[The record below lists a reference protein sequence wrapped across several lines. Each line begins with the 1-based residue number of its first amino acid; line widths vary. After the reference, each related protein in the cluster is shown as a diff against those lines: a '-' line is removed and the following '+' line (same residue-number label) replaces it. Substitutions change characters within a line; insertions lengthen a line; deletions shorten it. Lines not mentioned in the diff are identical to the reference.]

1 MNELARRI
9 AVTIGLLLAVRL
21 GTYIPLPGIDPA
33 VWASVY
39 GQNQGGVLGAANAAS
54 GGAIARL
61 SIFALGLVPYLSAA
75 VLIQVA
81 SVVFASLRDVG
92 RRGEVGRRRLILL
105 TLVLTLGLATF
116 QGFGIAVALNQID
129 RLVADPSSL
138 FVFTTTLTFAAG
150 ALVLAWIAE
159 QITRS
164 GIGNGI
170 AMILFAGIAGEALR
184 GAAMALQLTNMGVF
198 SPGEFV
204 GIGVLAVVLVAAIA
218 AVERAQI
225 LLPLRFAERKLG
237 ERTTAAQG
245 GILPFKVN
253 NAGFLPA
260 IVAPWFFYLPLSLIA
275 FLVGSQ
281 TPWIRTLYGQMQ
293 MGQAGHMIFNTVVI
307 VILTYVY
314 TASVVDPDQCA
325 ERLKSY
331 GGAVAGVEPGEA
343 TADLIDRVVSRTTGY
358 GAVYLALVYLIPELL
373 VAYMKLPFFLG
384 GASALIVVG
393 TVIDLDTQVRGLVS
407 QQKTGG

>member
-1 MNELARRI
+1 MPISRRGSDSGCLGCVCLVARC
-9 AVTIGLLLAVRL
+9 
-21 GTYIPLPGIDPA
+21 
-33 VWASVY
+33 
-39 GQNQGGVLGAANAAS
+39 
-54 GGAIARL
+54 
-61 SIFALGLVPYLSAA
+61 
-75 VLIQVA
+75 
-81 SVVFASLRDVG
+81 
-92 RRGEVGRRRLILL
+92 RRGEAGRRRLILL
-105 TLVLTLGLATF
+105 TLVLALGLATF

-129 RLVADPSSL
+129 RLVTDPSSL

-184 GAAMALQLTNMGVF
+184 SAATALELTNMGVF

-204 GIGVLAVVLVAAIA
+204 GIGGLTVVLVAAIA

-225 LLPLRFAERKLG
+225 FLPLRFAERKLG
-237 ERTTAAQG
+237 DRTIAAQD

-275 FLVGSQ
+275 FFVGSQ
-281 TPWIRTLYGQMQ
+281 TPWIRTLYGQVQ
-293 MGQAGHMIFNTVVI
+293 MGQVGHMVFNTVVI
-307 VILTYVY
+307 LILTYVY

-325 ERLKSY
+325 EQLKSY

-358 GAVYLALVYLIPELL
+358 GALYLALVYLIPELL

-384 GASALIVVG
+384 GASALIAVG
-393 TVIDLDTQVRGLVS
+393 TVRPRRSGARLIP
-407 QQKTGG
+407 QQKLGLNAETDPSRAAGGRQGDTGRAPGAEIRHCAFFDRRLVARSDRR